1 MANTTQS
8 ALPLEADAWANDE
21 VGDDDVDSTLA
32 VSITSSSDSLA
43 SSIVRHREENGRTY
57 HAFKEGKYVLPNDE
71 IENERLDLQ
80 HTLFLMTLDGKLFTC
95 PAGTDRPVRRVLD
108 AGTGTGIWAVDYAD
122 DHPEADVI
130 GVDLSP
136 IQPSFVPTN
145 ISFFV
150 DDLEDSWTFS
160 QKFDFVYGRM
170 LTGSLR
176 NWPKFI
182 QQSYDN
188 LNSGGWIEL
197 ADILLEL
204 KSDDNTVPANSPSK
218 QWGKYM
224 LEAAASFGAPLDS
237 CKRYKQQLADAG
249 FVDIVETVYKWPTC
263 AWPKDPKFKEIGLW
277 TYENLGQGVSGL
289 SLALFTRALG
299 WTPEEVE
306 VFLVDVRKDMK
317 NRAVHGWWPIYVVY
331 GRKP

>member
-1 MANTTQS
+1 M
-8 ALPLEADAWANDE
+8 
-21 VGDDDVDSTLA
+21 
-32 VSITSSSDSLA
+32 
-43 SSIVRHREENGRTY
+43 RHREENGRTY

-71 IENERLDLQ
+71 SENERLDLQ

-145 ISFFV
+145 ISFFL

-197 ADILLEL
+197 TDILLEL
-204 KSDDNTVPANSPSK
+204 ESDDNTVPANSPAK

-237 CKRYKQQLADAG
+237 CKRHKQQQLADAG

-263 AWPKDPKFKEIGLW
+263 AWPKGPTFKEIDETVLLSHLN
-277 TYENLGQGVSGL
+277 TLLGIRWIAQH
-289 SLALFTRALG
+289 
-299 WTPEEVE
+299 
-306 VFLVDVRKDMK
+306 VFKMRCNKD
-317 NRAVHGWWPIYVVY
+317 
-331 GRKP
+331 

>member
-1 MANTTQS
+1 M
-8 ALPLEADAWANDE
+8 
-21 VGDDDVDSTLA
+21 
-32 VSITSSSDSLA
+32 
-43 SSIVRHREENGRTY
+43 RHREENGRTY

-71 IENERLDLQ
+71 SENERLGQSVTLAKRLILTQTSRFSLQ
-80 HTLFLMTLDGKLFTC
+80 HTLFLMILDGKLFIC
-95 PAGTDRPVRRVLD
+95 PTGTDRPVRRVLD

-130 GVDLSP
+130 GVDLSR

-145 ISFFV
+145 ISFFL
-150 DDLEDSWTFS
+150 DDLEDPWTFS

-170 LTGSLR
+170 LTRSLR

-197 ADILLEL
+197 TDILLEL
-204 KSDDNTVPANSPSK
+204 ESDDNTVPANSLAK

-237 CKRYKQQLADAG
+237 CKWYKQQLADAG
-249 FVDIVETVYKWPTC
+249 FVDIVKTVYKWPTC
-263 AWPKDPKFKEIGLW
+263 AWPKDPTFKEIGLR

-289 SLALFTRALG
+289 SLALFTRGLV